1 MEAIRFL
8 HIADLHLDSPFKGM
22 AAAGQ
27 EQLARL
33 QQSTFAAF
41 DRFIAYAV
49 RELPDFI
56 LIVGDVYDGE
66 DRSLRAQIR
75 FRQGM
80 QQLADAGIPVFLSY
94 GNHDHL
100 SGNWTRVSLPENVEV
115 FTGEV
120 EEKRITV
127 RDEEVSI
134 HGFSYPKRHVT
145 EPMIGFYPEADTDRI
160 HIGMLHGSAE
170 GESAHA
176 VYAPFTVE
184 QLKQKKYDYWALGH
198 IHKRTTLA
206 EYPPV
211 VYPGNLQGRHRKEEG
226 AKGFY
231 DVRLSSGDCKLQ
243 FVETSD
249 IQFASV
255 TVSCSEL
262 QFADDWLIRCREAID
277 RSASEIGNMVV
288 RLVMEDVPE
297 ELQAAAPGDDWLEIL
312 REQYEGLEPFVWV
325 STIEWPEMARGELPS
340 GLFDPVAKTIGQ
352 WEPDDLAEL
361 TKELYSH
368 RAGRYIQP
376 LTDQD
381 VDTLKEEA
389 ADLLAN
395 ELLKER

>member
-8 HIADLHLDSPFKGM
+8 HTADLHLDSPFKGI

-33 QQSTFAAF
+33 QQSTFTAF

-49 RELPDFI
+49 REQPDFI
-56 LIVGDVYDGE
+56 LIVGDIYDGE

-80 QQLADAGIPVFLSY
+80 QRLADARIPVFLSY

-100 SGNWTRVSLPENVEV
+100 SGSWTRVSLPENVHI
-115 FTGEV
+115 FAGDV
-120 EEKRITV
+120 EEKILTV
-127 RDEEVSI
+127 RDEEISI

-145 EPMIGFYPEADTDRI
+145 EPVIDFYPESDRDRI
-160 HIGMLHGSAE
+160 HIGMLHGSAD

-198 IHKRTTLA
+198 IHKRSTLA
-206 EYPPV
+206 EHPPV
-211 VYPGNLQGRHRKEEG
+211 VYPGNLQGRHRNEEG

-231 DVRLSSGDCKLQ
+231 DVRLSRGDCTLQ

-249 IQFASV
+249 IQFVSI
-255 TVSCSEL
+255 TVSCSRL
-262 QFADDWLIRCREAID
+262 QFADDWLIRCQEAVD
-277 RSASEIGNMVV
+277 QSVLEKGNIVI
-288 RLVMEDVPE
+288 RLEMEDVPE
-297 ELQAAAPGDDWLEIL
+297 ELLVSASEDDWLEIL
-312 REQYEGLEPFVWV
+312 REQYEGLDPFVWI
-325 STIEWPEMARGELPS
+325 SAIEWPETARGELPS
-340 GLFDPVAKTIGQ
+340 GLFEPVAKTIEQ
-352 WEPDDLAEL
+352 WGPDDLAGL
-361 TKELYSH
+361 SKELYSH
-368 RAGRYIQP
+368 RAGRYLEP
-376 LTDQD
+376 LSDRGLAI
-381 VDTLKEEA
+381 LKEEA